1 MKTERDKRSAACFT
15 LGYGLEQEG
24 RTDEAIKAFEA
35 SIEYIDTEMRST
47 SAFTRLYSLYKEKGD
62 KENMRRVLEEGI
74 RYAIYFNEKA
84 ASGLIKKYPEHK
96 EGILE
101 ALETNKPYP
110 FDWYE
115 KGINPLFRPHDV
127 MLMIDL
133 LDDIN
138 DLKL

>member
-62 KENMRRVLEEGI
+62 KENMRRILEEGI

-101 ALETNKPYP
+101 ALETNKPH
-110 FDWYE
+110 
-115 KGINPLFRPHDV
+115 GVRV
-127 MLMIDL
+127 MDIRANYN
-133 LDDIN
+133 DDQRQVVFVLGGCIYN
-138 DLKL
+138 E